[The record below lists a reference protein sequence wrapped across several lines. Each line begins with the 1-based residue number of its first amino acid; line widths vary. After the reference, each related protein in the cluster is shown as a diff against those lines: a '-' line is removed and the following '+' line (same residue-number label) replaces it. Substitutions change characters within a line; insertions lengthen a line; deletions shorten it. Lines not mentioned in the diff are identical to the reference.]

1 MTESQSQVRS
11 QLTSRLHTAIV
22 LLLFAH
28 DDSSL
33 CLLCALQLTSALN
46 SNDTKSV
53 NALVQSGTPIHD
65 LSAHSSHTPLQ
76 HALALSSPQPLRS
89 LLSAYFASSSTSQLQ
104 ERDAVLDTLTQHLNP
119 SFTFSS
125 SAALEQKSPTPS
137 PAAQS
142 ASSLLERVE
151 RALAAIR
158 RGEFVVVTDGED
170 RENEGDLIID
180 AQYATA
186 ERIAYM
192 VNETSGIICVGL
204 SAARA
209 QRLQLPPMVERNTES
224 HQTAFTVTVDYNR
237 DPLCSTGISAYD
249 RAATIRALASDETQP
264 AHFNRPGHVFP
275 LVAKDGGVLERPG
288 HTEASVELSRLS
300 GGPGVGVMCELVRRD
315 GAMMRPAE
323 LVEWSRR
330 QGWELISIAELIE
343 YRKQTGK

>member
-1 MTESQSQVRS
+1 M
-11 QLTSRLHTAIV
+11 QLIA
-22 LLLFAH
+22 
-28 DDSSL
+28 
-33 CLLCALQLTSALN
+33 ALD

-53 NALVQSGTPIHD
+53 KALVQSGTPVHD
-65 LSAHSSHTPLQ
+65 LTAHHSHTALQ
-76 HALALSSPQPLRS
+76 HALALSSPHPLRS
-89 LLSAYFASSSTSQLQ
+89 LLSAFFSSSSATHQQ
-104 ERDAVLDTLTQHLNP
+104 EKEAVIDTLTSHLYP
-119 SFTFSS
+119 SFTFASASASEHKSPVPAAS
-125 SAALEQKSPTPS
+125 SA
-137 PAAQS
+137 
-142 ASSLLERVE
+142 SLNVVDRVE

-204 SAARA
+204 SQQRA
-209 QRLQLPPMVERNTES
+209 QQLQLPAMVERNTES

-249 RAATIRALASDETQP
+249 RAATIRALASSTTQP

-300 GGPGVGVMCELVRRD
+300 GGVGVGVMCEVVRRD

-330 QGWELISIAELIE
+330 QGWELISIADLID

>member
-1 MTESQSQVRS
+1 M
-11 QLTSRLHTAIV
+11 QLIA
-22 LLLFAH
+22 
-28 DDSSL
+28 
-33 CLLCALQLTSALN
+33 ALD
-46 SNDTKSV
+46 SNDTKSIQ
-53 NALVQSGTPIHD
+53 ALVQSGTPVHD
-65 LSAHSSHTPLQ
+65 LTAHDSHTPLQ
-76 HALALSSPQPLRS
+76 HALALSSPHPLRS
-89 LLSAYFASSSTSQLQ
+89 LLAAFFSSASATHLKEKEAVIDTLTSQLY
-104 ERDAVLDTLTQHLNP
+104 P

-125 SAALEQKSPTPS
+125 SSAVEQKSPPL
-137 PAAQS
+137 PAPS
-142 ASSLLERVE
+142 ASSDVVGRVE

-158 RGEFVVVTDGED
+158 RGEFVVVTDGAD

-204 SAARA
+204 SQHRA
-209 QRLQLPPMVERNTES
+209 QQLQLSAMVERNTES

-237 DPLCSTGISAYD
+237 DPQCSTGISAYD
-249 RAATIRALASDETQP
+249 RAATIRALASASAQP

-300 GGPGVGVMCELVRRD
+300 GGVGVGVMCEVVRRD

-323 LVEWSRR
+323 LVEWSRKH
-330 QGWELISIAELIE
+330 GWELISIADLID

>member
-1 MTESQSQVRS
+1 MLFV
-11 QLTSRLHTAIV
+11 QLIA
-22 LLLFAH
+22 
-28 DDSSL
+28 
-33 CLLCALQLTSALN
+33 ALD
-46 SNDTKSV
+46 SNDTKSI
-53 NALVQSGTPIHD
+53 NKLVQAGTPVHD
-65 LSAHSSHTPLQ
+65 LTAHYSHTALQ
-76 HALALSSPQPLRS
+76 HALALSSPHPLRS
-89 LLSAYFASSSTSQLQ
+89 LLSAFFSSSSSTHLQ
-104 ERDAVLDTLTQHLNP
+104 ERDAVLDTLTSQLYP
-119 SFTFSS
+119 SYTVS
-125 SAALEQKSPTPS
+125 SASAIEQKSP
-137 PAAQS
+137 PAPAPLS
-142 ASSLLERVE
+142 ASLVDRVD

-204 SAARA
+204 SKQRA
-209 QRLQLPPMVERNTES
+209 QHLQLPAMVERNTES

-237 DPLCSTGISAYD
+237 DPLCTTGISAYD
-249 RAATIRALASDETQP
+249 RAATIRALASATTQP

-275 LVAKDGGVLERPG
+275 LVAKDNGVLERPG

-300 GGPGVGVMCELVRRD
+300 GGVGVGVMCEIVKRD
-315 GAMMRPAE
+315 GTMMRPVE

-330 QGWELISIAELIE
+330 HGWELISIADLIE